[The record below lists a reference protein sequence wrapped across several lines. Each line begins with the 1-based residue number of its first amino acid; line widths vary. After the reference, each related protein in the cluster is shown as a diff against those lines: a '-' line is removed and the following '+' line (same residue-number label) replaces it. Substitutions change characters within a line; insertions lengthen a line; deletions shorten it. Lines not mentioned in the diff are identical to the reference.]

1 MDEIGDIAKN
11 KIGGLPVW
19 GWAAALSGIVLIF
32 AWWRNRSG
40 SAGTAA
46 PAIFDGTT
54 TASGLANV
62 GVPSSGQNSM
72 AGPSPETLDDWMNQA
87 VAAGGSNTDVLGAL
101 NSFLSGQPLSAA
113 QKSTVDSILG
123 KVGLPPGYSSLPAS
137 QPIPATDNSV
147 YDQINQQISN
157 AIDSFSQ
164 SNSQYQDS
172 LQQSITEQMTA
183 LSNQVNTLAIPAP
196 KPAAPKPTQQ
206 QAIANAQSIAADLGR
221 SVKTAYGYVTP
232 TGLVTSTDTTAAK
245 KANAKAISIQ
255 KNAPV
260 NTSFGWITPTGVV
273 YKTQAEAVKAM
284 GKK

>member
-1 MDEIGDIAKN
+1 MDEIGDVATN
-11 KIGGLPVW
+11 KIGGIPVW
-19 GWAAALSGIVLIF
+19 GWAAGLSGIVLIF
-32 AWWRNRSG
+32 AWWRNRG
-40 SAGTAA
+40 GNAA
-46 PAIFDGTT
+46 TDPAIFDGTT
-54 TASGLANV
+54 TASGLDNV
-62 GVPSSGQNSM
+62 GVASTGQNTM

-101 NSFLSGQPLSAA
+101 NSFLSGQPLSGA

-123 KVGLPPGYSSLPAS
+123 KIGLPPGYSSLPAS
-137 QPIPATDNSV
+137 QPVQTVDNSV

-172 LQQSITEQMTA
+172 LQQSINDQMSA

-196 KPAAPKPTQQ
+196 KPAATPKPTQQ

-273 YKTQAEAVKAM
+273 YKTQAEAAKAM